1 MQLTAAPHRMM
12 FFAGMLAAA
21 SSGLWW
27 AVTLL
32 GRALPVPSFLPVQ
45 VAPVWVHGWLM
56 TWGLFGP
63 FIFGF
68 LFTTFP
74 RWQNGPEPPKPA
86 YATVFAMTVAAL
98 VLGFAGLY
106 GDATLFFAAVT
117 LQSFA
122 WLAAWGVL
130 LWVLLKAEKVVD
142 HGTVAAVALGVGA
155 MAQLC
160 FAIGFYTGNATLM
173 HTCLRAALWGG
184 LLPLVYAVIHRML
197 PFFSQGPIPGYVM
210 WRPRW
215 LLFVVAGLFYAHL
228 AVAIAG
234 HYEALWLVDLP
245 LALLT
250 LWGGLRWQAWKSRS
264 TPLLWTLYVAYFWLP
279 IGLLLQAG
287 ADLSFTLTGDWLLGR
302 APLHALAIGF
312 LASLVV
318 AMATRVTLGHSG
330 RKLWMDRFTVACFLA
345 VQLAAVL
352 RVASELVI
360 PVAPEWFLGLAI
372 ASVLAWVGGL
382 LPWAWRYGR
391 IYLVPRI
398 DGKPG

>member
-184 LLPLVYAVIHRML
+184 
-197 PFFSQGPIPGYVM
+197 
-210 WRPRW
+210 
-215 LLFVVAGLFYAHL
+215 
-228 AVAIAG
+228 
-234 HYEALWLVDLP
+234 
-245 LALLT
+245 
-250 LWGGLRWQAWKSRS
+250 
-264 TPLLWTLYVAYFWLP
+264 
-279 IGLLLQAG
+279 
-287 ADLSFTLTGDWLLGR
+287 
-302 APLHALAIGF
+302 
-312 LASLVV
+312 
-318 AMATRVTLGHSG
+318 
-330 RKLWMDRFTVACFLA
+330 
-345 VQLAAVL
+345 
-352 RVASELVI
+352 
-360 PVAPEWFLGLAI
+360 
-372 ASVLAWVGGL
+372 
-382 LPWAWRYGR
+382 
-391 IYLVPRI
+391 
-398 DGKPG
+398 